1 MGQRLGRILK
11 LLKGSTQLVH
21 HGQTLT
27 SNEHCAQNGRQD
39 HNSEGWPKPDQ
50 ATNLYEKRYLNQRN
64 EQKQQKQS
72 HLTPLV
78 AGAPVD
84 SALVPPYI
92 CALIHRNPSI
102 RSGKEMS
109 SSLIQL
115 LVLAGIAIFL
125 ILRLRSVLGTRDGF
139 EKPPIEGQSPTRRAS
154 PRPEFDV
161 IEGGPD
167 RDITDHVED
176 GSSSAKALASMKMAE
191 NGFNVSEFLE
201 GARGA
206 YEMILM
212 AFENGD
218 LSTVEDFLG
227 DDVKEAFQGVID
239 HRNEEGLKIEA
250 NFVGVREIA
259 LKEAA
264 FDRET
269 NEGEM
274 TIKFVGELTSVVRDA
289 EGEIVEGNPN
299 EIKKQR
305 DVWTFA
311 RTMGADNPN
320 WQLVATGE

>member
-1 MGQRLGRILK
+1 MESQ
-11 LLKGSTQLVH
+11 
-21 HGQTLT
+21 
-27 SNEHCAQNGRQD
+27 
-39 HNSEGWPKPDQ
+39 
-50 ATNLYEKRYLNQRN
+50 
-64 EQKQQKQS
+64 
-72 HLTPLV
+72 
-78 AGAPVD
+78 
-84 SALVPPYI
+84 
-92 CALIHRNPSI
+92 
-102 RSGKEMS
+102 
-109 SSLIQL
+109 LIQL

-139 EKPPIEGQSPTRRAS
+139 EKPPVEGPSPARRVGN
-154 PRPEFDV
+154 RPEFDV

-176 GSSSAKALASMKMAE
+176 GSPSAKALASMKMAE
-191 NGFNVSEFLE
+191 NGFNVTEFLE

-212 AFENGD
+212 AFEKGD
-218 LSTVEDFLG
+218 LSPVADFLSS
-227 DDVKEAFQGVID
+227 DVREALQSVID
-239 HRNEEGLKIEA
+239 RREEEGLSVEA

-259 LKEAA
+259 LKSAE
-264 FDRET
+264 FDRST

-274 TIKFVGELTSVVRDA
+274 TIKFVGELTSVVRNS

-311 RTMGADNPN
+311 RVMGSSDPN